1 MRGIFNYRNPSKH
14 LTMKT
19 AMQHLID
26 ELKSNL
32 KLDISSQ
39 AKTVIEVIIERAEG
53 NLIKERNQIEGAYN
67 NAKAYPSP
75 DCDGD
80 KYYFMTYITND

>member
-1 MRGIFNYRNPSKH
+1 
-14 LTMKT
+14 MKT

-39 AKTVIEVIIERAEG
+39 AKTVIDIIIERAEG
-53 NLIKERNQIEGAYN
+53 KLIKERNQIEDAYN
-67 NAKAYPSP
+67 NAKTYPSS
-75 DCDGD
+75 DCDGC
-80 KYYFMTYITND
+80 KYYFMNYTTND

>member
-1 MRGIFNYRNPSKH
+1 
-14 LTMKT
+14 MKT
-19 AMQHLID
+19 AMEHLID

-39 AKTVIEVIIERAEG
+39 AKTVIEIIIERAEG
-53 NLIKERNQIEGAYN
+53 KLIKERNQIEEAYN
-67 NAKAYPSP
+67 NAKVYPST
-75 DCDGD
+75 DCDGS

>member
-1 MRGIFNYRNPSKH
+1 MQ
-14 LTMKT
+14 T

-39 AKTVIEVIIERAEG
+39 AKTVIEIIIERAEG
-53 NLIKERNQIEGAYN
+53 KLIKERDTIEAAYN
-67 NAKAYPSP
+67 NAKAYPSA
-75 DCDGD
+75 DCDGS
-80 KYYFMTYITND
+80 KYYFMNYISND

>member
-1 MRGIFNYRNPSKH
+1 
-14 LTMKT
+14 MKT

-53 NLIKERNQIEGAYN
+53 NLIKERNQIEDAYN
-67 NAKAYPSP
+67 NAKTYPSP

>member
-1 MRGIFNYRNPSKH
+1 MEQ
-14 LTMKT
+14 T
-19 AMQHLID
+19 AMEHLID

-39 AKTVIEVIIERAEG
+39 AKTVIEIIIERAEG
-53 NLIKERNQIEGAYN
+53 KLIKERNQIEDAYN

-75 DCDGD
+75 DCDGS
-80 KYYFMTYITND
+80 KYYFMTYISND

>member
-1 MRGIFNYRNPSKH
+1 MEQ
-14 LTMKT
+14 T
-19 AMQHLID
+19 AMEHLID

-32 KLDISSQ
+32 KLDISTQ

-53 NLIKERNQIEGAYN
+53 NLIKERNQIEDAYN

-75 DCDGD
+75 DCDGS
-80 KYYFMTYITND
+80 KYYFMNYITND

>member
-1 MRGIFNYRNPSKH
+1 MEQ
-14 LTMKT
+14 T

-39 AKTVIEVIIERAEG
+39 AKTVIEIIIERAEG
-53 NLIKERNQIEGAYN
+53 KLIKERDTIEAAYDS
-67 NAKAYPSP
+67 AKNYPSP
-75 DCDGD
+75 DCDGS
-80 KYYFMTYITND
+80 KYYFMKYITND

>member
-1 MRGIFNYRNPSKH
+1 
-14 LTMKT
+14 MKT

-39 AKTVIEVIIERAEG
+39 AKTVIEIIIERAEG
-53 NLIKERNQIEGAYN
+53 NLIKERNQIEDAYN
-67 NAKAYPSP
+67 NAKLYPSP